1 MSQGRI
7 ELVIGPMYASKS
19 SELIKTVNRY
29 KVINKKILI
38 VNHSINNRYGTNFIS
53 THDKKILEDCIVID
67 NLNSLSNNINYL
79 EAEIIVIEELQFFK
93 DAFDFITNAADNDHK
108 TIIGVG
114 LAGDFNRDAFGDI
127 LRLIPHAEKITKLSA
142 LCKECSDGTKAHFT
156 KLIKNNDINQ
166 VQVGSIEKYEAVC
179 RKHYLE

>member
-7 ELVIGPMYASKS
+7 ELVIGPMFAGKS
-19 SELIKTVNRY
+19 GELIKTVNRY
-29 KVINKKILI
+29 KIINKKILI

-53 THDKKILEDCIVID
+53 THDKKILEDCIIVD
-67 NLNSLSNNINYL
+67 KLSSLSENKSYL
-79 EAEIIVIEELQFFK
+79 ESEIIVIEELQFFE
-93 DAFDFITNAADNDHK
+93 DAFDFIINAADNDHK

-114 LAGDFNRDAFGDI
+114 LSGDFNREPFGDI
-127 LRLIPHAEKITKLSA
+127 LKLIPHAEKITKLSA
-142 LCKECSDGTKAHFT
+142 FCKECNDGTKAHFS
-156 KLIKNNDINQ
+156 KLVKSNDKNQ